1 MWIQF
6 AVTPL
11 IAVFALSACTR
22 GNDGDPGKNITVSG
36 TIEVVDAQLSFKIP
50 GRLVERTVDEGDRVS
65 RGRLIARLDD
75 QEIVRQI
82 DVRRAEV
89 DVARA
94 ALAEL
99 EAGSRPQEIAAAEA
113 TLRSAEADRD
123 RARLEYERQRELR
136 RTEAVAQREL
146 DNADAQF
153 RVAEARAAES
163 AQRLSLLRE
172 GARAETIAQGRARVA
187 QSRAALALAEVQLD
201 NTHLSAPFDGVV
213 LEKHA
218 EPGEFLGMGAPVV
231 TVADTFHV
239 WLRAYLNQ
247 TDLGRVQLG
256 QEVGVRTDSFPGK
269 SYRGRLSF
277 ISSEAEFTPKTVQ
290 TTKERVTLVF
300 RIKIDLDNISGELK
314 PGMAADAILAAGEPQ

>member
-153 RVAEARAAES
+153 RVAEARVAES